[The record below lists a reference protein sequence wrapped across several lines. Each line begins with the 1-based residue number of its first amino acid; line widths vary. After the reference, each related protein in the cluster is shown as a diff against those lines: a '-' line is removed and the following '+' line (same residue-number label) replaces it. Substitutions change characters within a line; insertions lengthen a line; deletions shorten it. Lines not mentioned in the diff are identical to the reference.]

1 MVFLVIT
8 VSLMAFFIIGYCI
21 IEAIRITVQ
30 SDKWSHRII
39 GIIGLLAIIGEL
51 IMMFMQL

>member
-1 MVFLVIT
+1 MGFLVIT
-8 VSLMAFFIIGYCI
+8 VSLMAFFIIGYCL
-21 IEAIRITVQ
+21 IETLRIVFQ

-51 IMMFMQL
+51 IMIFM